1 MSPYENPE
9 KNQSHTKAQKSN
21 NTRLLDNNASSCKT
35 SCGFNVFWDNFQRS
49 FKTSQVIG
57 YGEGNGNPL
66 QYSCLENPVDRGVH
80 GVTESPTRLT

>member
-35 SCGFNVFWDNFQRS
+35 SCGFNVFWDNFS
-49 FKTSQVIG
+49 AEF
-57 YGEGNGNPL
+57 
-66 QYSCLENPVDRGVH
+66 
-80 GVTESPTRLT
+80 

>member
-35 SCGFNVFWDNFQRS
+35 GCGFNVFWDNFQQS

-57 YGEGNGNPL
+57 YGEEMAIHSSIL
-66 QYSCLENPVDRGVH
+66 ALRILW
-80 GVTESPTRLT
+80 TEESMGSQRVRHD